1 MACVLNKKLPIRI
14 FFFFFPN
21 SFGSFPPTREKKR
34 NLLIVFTT
42 TILSLSF
49 QSKDANTPDCDVITF
64 VTRQEAKTKKLN
76 HDNVTPPQSILFLF
90 MPVYFPPKQSTLQN
104 NKKTQTHQHL
114 IVLSSIVEFERNF
127 DLLSVNF
134 SWSWGGEIKFVEL
147 CPPHPLWVCV
157 CHLFLFF
164 CFFQINS
171 F

>member
-42 TILSLSF
+42 SILSLSF

-134 SWSWGGEIKFVEL
+134 SWSWGGRDQIWWTL
-147 CPPHPLWVCV
+147 SPPLWVCV

>member
-1 MACVLNKKLPIRI
+1 MFSKLFRFLSSHPWKRKREICS
-14 FFFFFPN
+14 
-21 SFGSFPPTREKKR
+21 SF
-34 NLLIVFTT
+34 FTT
-42 TILSLSF
+42 SILSLSF
-49 QSKDANTPDCDVITF
+49 QSKDENTPDCDVITF

-134 SWSWGGEIKFVEL
+134 SWSWVGEREIKCVEL
-147 CPPHPLWVCV
+147 CLLPLVCVCV
-157 CHLFLFF
+157 CHLFFF
-164 CFFQINS
+164 
-171 F
+171 